1 MQIGDFAKLCNTKI
15 SVLRHYDRIGLLKPA
30 YTDMLT
36 GYRFYSKSQKHSF
49 VKISA
54 LKKAGF
60 SLPIIKTMLES
71 DNCEDKI
78 LSFFENRQSEITQ
91 MLKNLEEAKL
101 IMLGGSNMDKN
112 ESILRLDE
120 NINLPFENDP
130 DVIGKWAVIG
140 VYSSMTDYINGN
152 NSNSDFYGESVKNI
166 YFLPHGERYWVYGW
180 TKGKLLI
187 DEYINQYVENYRI
200 ESIDDEKYMFIDHK
214 SYQYMVSGKTEL
226 LVLKKLDSKSYTS
239 TEIARKDNINLPF
252 VYDSAVIGKWRA
264 CGFLCDKSDFT
275 TNEEPLDELYW
286 KSVEFFEDG
295 NCTSV
300 FEDDIILGE
309 DKQTWTK
316 NYILR
321 KYNNCACEYEIR
333 RVDDNDYMIIE
344 WKSGDYRFGG
354 FDTNYYVF
362 TREFI

>member
-15 SVLRHYDRIGLLKPA
+15 SVLRHYDRVGLLKPA

-36 GYRFYSKSQKHSF
+36 GYRYYSENQKHSF
-49 VKISA
+49 VKIMA
-54 LKKAGF
+54 LKEAGF

-78 LSFFENRQSEITQ
+78 LSFFENRKAEITH
-91 MLKNLEEAKL
+91 MLKNLEEAKS
-101 IMLGGSNMDKN
+101 IMLGESNMEKN
-112 ESILRLDE
+112 ESILRLEE

-130 DVIGKWAVIG
+130 EVVGKWAVIG

-152 NSNSDFYGESVKNI
+152 NSNSDFYGESVKEI
-166 YFLPHGERYWVYGW
+166 YFLPGGERYWVYGW

-187 DEYINQYVENYRI
+187 DEYMSQYVEDYRT
-200 ESIDDEKYMFIDHK
+200 EDIDGEKYMLIDHK

-226 LVLKKLDSKSYTS
+226 LVLKKLDSKEYTPF
-239 TEIARKDNINLPF
+239 EIARKDNIDMPF
-252 VYDSAVIGKWRA
+252 INAPVVIGKWRA
-264 CGFLCDKSDFT
+264 CGFLRDKSEFT
-275 TNEEPLDELYW
+275 TSEEPIDDLYW
-286 KSVEFFEDG
+286 KSVEFFANG

-300 FEDDIILGE
+300 YEDEIISGE

-321 KYNNCACEYEIR
+321 KYNSCACEYEIR
-333 RVDDNDYMIIE
+333 KVEDRDYLIIE

-362 TREFI
+362 TRE

>member
-15 SVLRHYDRIGLLKPA
+15 SVLRHYDRVGLLKPA

-36 GYRFYSKSQKHSF
+36 GYRYYSEKQKHSF
-49 VKISA
+49 KKISV
-54 LKKAGF
+54 LKEAGF
-60 SLPIIKTMLES
+60 SLPIIKKMLEF

-78 LSFFENRQSEITQ
+78 LSFFENRQAEITQ
-91 MLKNLEEAKL
+91 MLNNLEEAKS
-101 IMLGGSNMDKN
+101 IMLGESNMDKSEN
-112 ESILRLDE
+112 ILRLEE

-130 DVIGKWAVIG
+130 EVIGKWAVIG

-152 NSNSDFYGESVKNI
+152 NSNSDFYGESVKEI
-166 YFLPHGERYWVYGW
+166 YFLPGGERYWVYGW

-187 DEYINQYVENYRI
+187 DEYISHYVEDYRT
-200 ESIDDEKYMFIDHK
+200 EDIDGEKYMFIDHK
-214 SYQYMVSGKTEL
+214 SYQYIVSGKTEL
-226 LVLKKLDSKSYTS
+226 LVLKKLDSKEYTPS
-239 TEIARKDNINLPF
+239 EIARKDNIDLPF
-252 VYDSAVIGKWRA
+252 INDSAVIGKWRT
-264 CGFLCDKSDFT
+264 CGFLLDKSEFT
-275 TNEEPLDELYW
+275 TCEESIDALYW
-286 KSVEFFEDG
+286 KSVEFFENG

-300 FEDDIILGE
+300 YEDDIISGE

-333 RVDDNDYMIIE
+333 NVDGNDYLIIE
-344 WKSGDYRFGG
+344 WKSGDYRYGC

-362 TREFI
+362 TRE